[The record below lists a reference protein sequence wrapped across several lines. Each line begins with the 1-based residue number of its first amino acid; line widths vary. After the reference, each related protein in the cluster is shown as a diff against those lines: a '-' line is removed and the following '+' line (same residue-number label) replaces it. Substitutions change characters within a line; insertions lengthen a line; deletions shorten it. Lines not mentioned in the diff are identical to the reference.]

1 MVDARVLEDVPF
13 RIDDDALIETLRLK
27 KGSSSMGEVRRLAAE
42 ARAIASPKALYVQRF
57 VEERDDDGVL
67 AGGVRLT
74 SRVLRVNL
82 ELAHRVFPYVATC
95 GVELAAWMRSQDDL
109 LHRFWAEAICEM
121 ALRQARRVAHRHMME
136 HYRPGQTASMAP
148 GSLADWPLQE
158 QQSLF
163 ALLGDT
169 ESAIGVRLTDHMLMI
184 PTKSVSGI
192 WYPAEVSFES
202 CQLCPRERCPGRRA
216 PYDAGLYDRRYR
228 KVDE

>member
-1 MVDARVLEDVPF
+1 VDARVLKDVSF
-13 RIDDDALIETLRLK
+13 RIDDDALIEELRLK
-27 KGSSSMGEVRRLAAE
+27 EGSSSMGEVRLLAAE
-42 ARAIASPKALYVQRF
+42 ARAIARPKALYVQRF
-57 VEERDDDGVL
+57 IEERDDDSVL
-67 AGGVRLT
+67 VGGVRLT

-82 ELAHRVFPYVATC
+82 EHAQRMFPYVATC
-95 GVELAAWMRSQDDL
+95 GVELAAWASSQDDL

-121 ALRQARRVAHRHMME
+121 ALRQSKRAAHQHLIE

-148 GSLADWPLQE
+148 GSLADWPLEE

-169 ESAIGVRLTDHMLMI
+169 EGAIGVRLTDHMLMI

-192 WYPAEVSFES
+192 WFPAEASFES

-216 PYDAGLYDRRYR
+216 PYDAGLYDRRYQ
-228 KVDE
+228 KKGE